1 MKTEGAIGSGTIP
14 RERRISS
21 SLNAPP
27 KKRRDCSG
35 PRNLCQLSCGRR
47 KEARDCSYV
56 TSPAPSFSNCIAY
69 WGQKDDWTAAIVGLA
84 VGKACI
90 LARDTSYL
98 VDHRNLVAAASR
110 DAFVESANTLILRA
124 LGEGVLALLP
134 DVNPD
139 DCMVAH
145 VIVVIVGVFII
156 LEGEM
161 RRLQLY
167 RTCHPAPPAG
177 YNRAKYAYRASI
189 VSFVVMGGYGG
200 GKAILSSPHGHGRR
214 RRRDSMVGYS
224 SWEEKRA

>member
-1 MKTEGAIGSGTIP
+1 MNVLKAFYVDMIVPLQSNIEKDAKVVAQMQSLEEETGKLDGFCE
-14 RERRISS
+14 S
-21 SLNAPP
+21 SLE
-27 KKRRDCSG
+27 
-35 PRNLCQLSCGRR
+35 Q
-47 KEARDCSYV
+47 V